1 MHYLASINFQ
11 DPFHSELWNNYART
25 SKLVDDDDDDLEE
38 NQDDELLA
46 DSGSQGDSLDQM
58 SCNQTTPELPS
69 SPSSSDL
76 SSSALFS
83 DVIEKTKS
91 IALHKLTNIEFWIH
105 HLDSIFTEEC
115 IMRAAQDGWAGPDL
129 SRSLIKEF
137 LQIMNAH
144 LLKTYPQNSTF
155 PDFNKNFFPKLADI
169 LKQHIPILFGDN
181 LNKEDIEN
189 FSQTEQPHQLPSSHS
204 VQNGA
209 KRNKIKKIDNDY
221 GSDKEFIKQLL
232 DQNHGK
238 HRLQIIPS
246 KKGKE
251 HVLRCDGFYFKC
263 KPNSRFENNYFKCT
277 FRSCKAFIKIRNGI
291 VVKYPSRASHLNHP
305 APKTLKLLKESG
317 D

>member
-1 MHYLASINFQ
+1 M
-11 DPFHSELWNNYART
+11 
-25 SKLVDDDDDDLEE
+25 V
-38 NQDDELLA
+38 DDELLA
-46 DSGSQGDSLDQM
+46 DSGSLEDSLDQM
-58 SCNQTTPELPS
+58 SCNQTAPELSS
-69 SPSSSDL
+69 SPSTSSSDL
-76 SSSALFS
+76 SSSSLFS
-83 DVIEKTKS
+83 DVIEKTKN
-91 IALHKLTNIEFWIH
+91 IALHKLTNIDFWIH

-155 PDFNKNFFPKLADI
+155 PDINKKNFFPKLADI
-169 LKQHIPILFGDN
+169 LKQRIPILFGDN

-189 FSQTEQPHQLPSSHS
+189 FSQNVDHHQPSNNSHNLHNSS
-204 VQNGA
+204 
-209 KRNKIKKIDNDY
+209 KTKKDNKIYKDH
-221 GSDKEFIKQLL
+221 GSDKELIRKLL
-232 DQNHGK
+232 DQDHGK
-238 HRLQIIPS
+238 HRLEVIQA

-263 KPNSRFENNYFKCT
+263 KPNSGFKNNYFKCT
-277 FRSCKAFIKIRNGI
+277 FRSCRAFIKIRNG
-291 VVKYPSRASHLNHP
+291 VLVKYPSRASHFNHP